1 MPVTEDAKVHI
12 SSFASETLSYRAVT
26 GIRDRDRPS
35 NAPGSQA
42 QRLES
47 QAQVAVSGW
56 PVRVWP
62 APRRRR
68 AGNSFNFISNLD
80 YCLSGVF
87 LVRELP

>member
-62 APRRRR
+62 APRR
-68 AGNSFNFISNLD
+68 AGNLFISNLD